1 MAMIALLLS
10 TAPLVA
16 GPLLQNASERIE
28 LVSVKRVERLPLW
41 SAETPHDGSTTIG
54 PRGVH
59 IVRTERQRLD
69 GSVRWQVV
77 YAVDCKARRLR
88 RLSQPMATDRV
99 GFAKHTPVEGEDGYW
114 YPERPFTLASQLLQ
128 RVCPSGN

>member
-10 TAPLVA
+10 TAPLGA

-28 LVSVKRVERLPLW
+28 LVSVERVEQLPLW
-41 SAETPHDGSTTIG
+41 SAETPQDASTTIE

-69 GSVRWQVV
+69 GSGRWQVV
-77 YAVDCKARRLR
+77 YAVDCKTRRLR
-88 RLSQPMATDRV
+88 RLSQPMAADRV